1 MRQTR
6 DDDFL
11 DGQLSPVNTL
21 LVGAIAIVFVVVF
34 CVVVWNVTHATRKAT
49 ADIHTGS
56 FAESIENQDEILNPP
71 TPSPEPTEEP
81 TPEPLGNDLDM
92 EFEAVADRVTAKN
105 VTNMR
110 SEPSTSGGEATVVRK
125 LNNGD
130 IVDRIGM
137 CEASGWSKL
146 SVDGEI
152 VYAVTSYLEVV
163 TDVTTQ

>member
-6 DDDFL
+6 DDDFF

-21 LVGAIAIVFVVVF
+21 LVGAIAIVFVVIF
-34 CVVVWNVTHATRKAT
+34 CVVVWNVTHITGREKVETGA
-49 ADIHTGS
+49 GS
-56 FAESIENQDEILNPP
+56 FAESIETQDEILNPP
-71 TPSPEPTEEP
+71 TPSPEPTQEP
-81 TPEPLGNDLDM
+81 APEPEGNDLGM
-92 EFEAVADRVTAKN
+92 EFDEVADKVTAKN

-163 TDVTTQ
+163 AE

>member
-6 DDDFL
+6 DEEFY
-11 DGQLSPVNTL
+11 DGQLSPTSTL
-21 LVGAIAIVFVVVF
+21 LIGAIAIVFVIVF
-34 CVVVWNVTHATRKAT
+34 CVVVWNVTHATRKS
-49 ADIHTGS
+49 DVQTGTNS
-56 FAESIENQDEILNPP
+56 FAESIEKQDEILNPP
-71 TPSPEPTEEP
+71 TPSPEPTQEPQPEEP
-81 TPEPLGNDLDM
+81 TGNDLGM
-92 EFEAVADRVTAKN
+92 EFSQVADKVTAKN

-110 SEPSTSGGEATVVRK
+110 SEPSTSGGETTIVRK

-130 IVDRIGM
+130 TVDRIGM

-163 TDVTTQ
+163 QE

>member
-6 DDDFL
+6 DDDFF

-21 LVGAIAIVFVVVF
+21 LIGAIAIVFVIIF
-34 CVVVWNVTHATRKAT
+34 CVVVWNVTHITRKS
-49 ADIHTGS
+49 DVQTGTNN
-56 FAESIENQDEILNPP
+56 FAESIEQDEILNPP
-71 TPSPEPTEEP
+71 TPSPEPTQAP
-81 TPEPLGNDLDM
+81 TPEPEGNDLGM
-92 EFEAVADRVTAKN
+92 EFSEVADKVTAKN

-130 IVDRIGM
+130 VVDRIGM
-137 CEASGWSKL
+137 CESSGWSKL

-163 TDVTTQ
+163 AE